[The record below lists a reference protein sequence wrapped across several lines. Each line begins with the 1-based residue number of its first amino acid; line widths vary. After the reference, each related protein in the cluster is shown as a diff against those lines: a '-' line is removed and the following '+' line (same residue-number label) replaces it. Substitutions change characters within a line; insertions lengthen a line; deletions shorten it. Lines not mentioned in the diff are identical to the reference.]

1 MNSETLVQLLQ
12 QSFHVTLGATASFAE
27 VLQDEQKR
35 EESWRKLT
43 QELEELTREWSEKG
57 KITQEEARNFVD
69 NLMKQ
74 NGNSPDTASESDSS
88 GITEQ
93 LEAPTASNPQVELEE
108 LTEQIATLRSELEQL
123 RQEES

>member
-43 QELEELTREWSEKG
+43 QELAELTREWSEKG
-57 KITQEEARNFVD
+57 KITEEEARNFVD

>member
-35 EESWRKLT
+35 QESWRKLT
-43 QELEELTREWSEKG
+43 ENLAELTQEWSEKG
-57 KITQEEARNFVD
+57 KITEEEARNFVD
-69 NLMKQ
+69 NLMKEKT
-74 NGNSPDTASESDSS
+74 NPPDSGVDPESADLSQEPEKPTDSDPQ
-88 GITEQ
+88 TEI
-93 LEAPTASNPQVELEE
+93 EE
-108 LTEQIATLRSELEQL
+108 LTAQLATLRSELEKL

>member
-27 VLQDEQKR
+27 VLQDSQKR

-43 QELEELTREWSEKG
+43 QELADLTQEWSEKG
-57 KITQEEARNFVD
+57 KITEEEARNFVD

-74 NGNSPDTASESDSS
+74 KETSSETAADAESDGEPETPS
-88 GITEQ
+88 
-93 LEAPTASNPQVELEE
+93 ASDPQAEIEE
-108 LTEQIATLRSELEQL
+108 LTTQIATLRSELEKL